1 MTYLSNIAN
10 QFNEL
15 TAYFDTIMPPKEGR
29 LIDKTKEALREAYEC
44 GEQGLPYPQHYEP
57 RGVQQH

>member
-15 TAYFDTIMPPKEGR
+15 NAYFDTIMPPKEGR

-44 GEQGLPYPQHYEP
+44 GEQGLPYPKNYEP
-57 RGVQQH
+57 RNNEKK